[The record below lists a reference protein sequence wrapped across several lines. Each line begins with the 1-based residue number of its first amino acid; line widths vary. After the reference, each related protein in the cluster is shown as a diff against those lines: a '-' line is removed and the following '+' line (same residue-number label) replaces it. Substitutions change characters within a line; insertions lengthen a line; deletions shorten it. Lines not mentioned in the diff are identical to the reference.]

1 MTKEDV
7 VAADVNYVE
16 TEQNPRLSWQNCDIT
31 KEKEDLPIFLQTLQI
46 QILGVCKQYTNKS

>member
-31 KEKEDLPIFLQTLQI
+31 KEKDVEKLREYL
-46 QILGVCKQYTNKS
+46 KEKK